1 MSKISFWSLAAD
13 TQGKVP
19 QWQRQGNPDQVGT
32 STVYVAVRISH
43 LFNFKFQRFKLLRM
57 SSISICVKWSGK
69 EYEVS
74 ELATSD
80 TVETLKVKTT

>member
-1 MSKISFWSLAAD
+1 MSKISFWSLAAH

-19 QWQRQGNPDQVGT
+19 QWQRQGDPDLVDT
-32 STVYVAVRISH
+32 YIVSVAVSIDY
-43 LFNFKFQRFKLLRM
+43 LIYFKIQRFKFLRM

-80 TVETLKVKTT
+80 TVEILKVKTT